1 MLKGGTLGGLNGG
14 YYRPFTDSD
23 VKLMHEGIVRLMSE
37 VGIKVATKRGFDLFK
52 AKGLRTDAEK
62 KIVYISKDFLEDCIA
77 SAPSEIVLHARGN
90 PDNNILVGGKR
101 VHFGSGGTA
110 LNVLDMDTGKKRLST
125 LKDVQNVSK
134 LLDYLDNVHFEV
146 IPVYANDVPIEKE
159 DINRFFAAINN
170 SNKHIQGGVYT
181 VPGTKQ
187 VVEMCSMI
195 AGSKEKLQREPFISF
210 ITCVISPLEIDMVYG
225 ELLMTCAESGLPLS
239 IPAEPLTGATGPV
252 TIAGNVANLCAETL
266 SGLCLA
272 QLVNKGTPVLMACT
286 SAPTDL
292 RTMGYA
298 DGAVE
303 EGLINS
309 CAAQMAQFY
318 KLPFYGTAGQS
329 DSKIMD
335 AQAGF
340 EGAITNLLVGMA
352 GGNFI
357 HDAVG
362 LLEFCMT
369 ASYEKYVMDNEIL
382 GEVMRVLKGVT
393 VNKETLAIDI
403 TAKVGPGG
411 NFIQEDHTFEHM
423 HEEHFIPKIADR
435 QQRETWEEGGSKDT
449 RARCHEVA
457 LDVLA
462 NHKPIPVD
470 KKVVEAIRAKFPTFI
485 Q

>member
-1 MLKGGTLGGLNGG
+1 MLEAGKLGGLNGG
-14 YYRPFTDSD
+14 LYRPLTDSD
-23 VKLMHEGIVRLMSE
+23 VKRMHGAIVRLMSE
-37 VGIKVATKRGFDLFK
+37 VGIKVATKRGFELFK
-52 AKGLRTDAEK
+52 SKGLRTNAEK
-62 KIVYISKDFLEDCIA
+62 QLVYISQDFLEDCIDT
-77 SAPSEIVLHARGN
+77 APSEILLYARGN
-90 PDNNILVGGKR
+90 PDNNILVGGSR

-110 LNVLDMDTGKKRLST
+110 LNVMDLDTGKKRLST

-134 LLDYLDNVHFEV
+134 LLDYLDNVHFQV
-146 IPVYANDVPIEKE
+146 IPVYANDLPIEKE

-170 SNKHIQGGVYT
+170 TNKHVQGGVYT
-181 VPGTKQ
+181 VNGTRQ

-195 AGSKEKLQREPFISF
+195 AGGLEKLRKEPFISF
-210 ITCVISPLEIDMVYG
+210 ITCVISPLEIDDAYG
-225 ELLMTCAESGLPLS
+225 ELLITCAESGVPLS

-252 TIAGNVANLCAETL
+252 TIAGDVANLCAETL
-266 SGLCLA
+266 AGLCLA
-272 QLVNKGTPVLMACT
+272 QSVNKGTPVLMACT

-303 EGLINS
+303 EGLINA

-329 DSKIMD
+329 DSKILD

-382 GEVMRVLKGVT
+382 GGVMRVLKGVR
-393 VNKETLAIDI
+393 VDEDTLAVDV

-411 NFIQEDHTFEHM
+411 NFIQEDHTYEHM
-423 HEEHFIPKIADR
+423 YEEHFIPKIADR
-435 QQRETWEEGGSKDT
+435 QQRASWEESGSKDT
-449 RARCHEVA
+449 YARCHEVV
-457 LDVLA
+457 LDVLE
-462 NHKPIPVD
+462 NHKPTPVD
-470 KKVVEAIRAKFPTFI
+470 EKVVEAIRARFPEFV